1 MDGPAWAGRRGR
13 AGAVGTAYDRRV
25 QKTLVLNVVGLTPA
39 LLRPDA
45 PNLSRL
51 AAAGSV
57 AAVGAVVPGVTC
69 SVQSTY
75 LTGTLPQD
83 HGVVGNGWYD
93 RDAAEVKFWRQSN
106 GLVAGPKLWDDLRA
120 IDPAATTANLFW
132 WFAMYSSADLT
143 VTPRPM
149 YPADGR
155 KLPDVWTRPA
165 GLRDG
170 LQSRLGRFPLFK
182 FWGPAASIESTRW
195 IASAALDVMHRDDP
209 TLTLTYLPHLDYPL
223 QKFGPD
229 APEIAAE
236 LRAVD
241 AECGRLIDAARASGR
256 CVFALSEYGVAPVD
270 RPVHLNRVLRN
281 AGLLVVRDEV
291 GRDYLDAGASEAFA
305 VADHQVAHVYVNGD
319 GPNAPPPGA
328 VRRVRDL
335 IATTPGVGRAYAG
348 PERAEIGLD
357 HPRAGDVVALAEPGA
372 WFTYYFW
379 LDDARAPDYA
389 RTVDI
394 HRKPGYDPVELFLD
408 PAIRFPKAK
417 IAATLLKRKV
427 GGRALLDVI
436 PLDAMLVKGSHGLP
450 PASPEVGPLLISDR
464 PGLSETIEATAV
476 HRLLRDAVV
485 S

>member
-1 MDGPAWAGRRGR
+1 M
-13 AGAVGTAYDRRV
+13 

-39 LLRPDA
+39 LLGDHT
-45 PNLSRL
+45 PNLSAL
-51 AAAGSV
+51 ASSGSV
-57 AAVGAVVPGVTC
+57 AAVGPVLPAVTC

-75 LTGTLPQD
+75 LTGRTPQQ

-93 RDAAEVKFWRQSN
+93 REAAEVKFWRQSN
-106 GLVAGPKLWDDLRA
+106 GLVAGPKIWDDLRA

-132 WFAMYSSADLT
+132 WFAMHSSADVT

-165 GLRDG
+165 GLRDS
-170 LQSRLGRFPLFK
+170 LQRDLGQFPLFK

-195 IASAALDVMHRDDP
+195 IASATLRVMADADP
-209 TLTLTYLPHLDYPL
+209 TLTLAYLPHLDYPL

-256 CVFALSEYGVAPVD
+256 RVFALSEYGIAAVD
-270 RPVHLNRVLRN
+270 RPIHLNRVLRK
-281 AGLLVVRDEV
+281 AGILSIRDEV
-291 GRDYLDAGASEAFA
+291 GRDYLDAGASRAFA
-305 VADHQVAHVYVNGD
+305 VADHQVAHIYVNGRSAAD
-319 GPNAPPPGA
+319 PPSA
-328 VRRVRDL
+328 DDVARVRDL
-335 IATTPGVGRAYAG
+335 IASTPGVGTVHAG
-348 PERAEIGLD
+348 DERATVGLD

-394 HRKPGYDPVELFLD
+394 HRKPGYDPAELFLD
-408 PAIRFPKAK
+408 PAIRFPKVRIGSK
-417 IAATLLKRKV
+417 LLKRKL

-436 PLDAMLVKGSHGLP
+436 PLDATLVKGSHGLP
-450 PASPEVGPLLISDR
+450 PASPDVGPLLISDR
-464 PGLSETIEATAV
+464 PGLPERVEATAV
-476 HRLLRDAVV
+476 HRLLRDAVA